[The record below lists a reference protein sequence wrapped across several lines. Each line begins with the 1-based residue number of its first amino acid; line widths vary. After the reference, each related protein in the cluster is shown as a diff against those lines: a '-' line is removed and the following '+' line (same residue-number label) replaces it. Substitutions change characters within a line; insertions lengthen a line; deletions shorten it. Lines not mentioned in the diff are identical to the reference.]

1 MLTKVKRIFGIILIM
16 LSVMALFGCSIP
28 QKLTLDKVVELS
40 AKGYEL
46 TWSDFEQYYG
56 YECGS
61 GLYILCYQIDEVY
74 EVRIG
79 SFSPDDKIPMYIY
92 LERKNDTGNP
102 EFIDIRKEDVKAFIE
117 TTS

>member
-1 MLTKVKRIFGIILIM
+1 MKRNIGIILIM
-16 LSVMALFGCSIP
+16 IFVLGLFGCSIP
-28 QKLTLDKVVELS
+28 RKLTLDKVVELS

-61 GLYILCYQIDEVY
+61 GLYILCYQIDDDY

-79 SFSPDDKIPMYIY
+79 GFSPEDKLPMYIY
-92 LERKNDTGNP
+92 LERKNNTGDP
-102 EFIDIRKEDVKAFIE
+102 QFIDIRKENVEDFINE
-117 TTS
+117 TK